1 MIPNFLIVGA
11 PKCGTTA
18 MWRYLHQHPQIYL
31 SQRKDL
37 HYFGSDLKFLKR
49 QRFSKDEYLSHFD
62 NTNERAIGE
71 ASVWY
76 LYSQNAAKEI
86 FEYNP
91 NMKIIIMLRDPVQM
105 VYAHYTQMKFNGLG
119 DEDLSTFEEAL
130 EAEQDRKEGKRIPE
144 YCPLASTLF
153 YREIA
158 KIATQIERY
167 LEIFPK
173 EHILFLFQED
183 MKTNIKDVYTQTLQ
197 FLEVNDN
204 FTPDF
209 KRVNSHKEVRFE
221 TLRKVIGKTPQ
232 GLKERIP
239 KRSRK
244 ILSKTIRK
252 YNSKHAERKKL
263 APETDKMLRSELD
276 GEITRLAKISKRNL
290 NHWRV

>member
-18 MWRYLHQHPQIYL
+18 MWRYLHQHPQIHL

-37 HYFGSDLKFLKR
+37 HYFGSDLTFLKR
-49 QRFSKDEYLSHFD
+49 QRFSKDEYHSHFD
-62 NTNERAIGE
+62 NTDEIAIGE

-105 VYAHYTQMKFNGLG
+105 IYAHYTQMKFNGLG

-130 EAEQDRKEGKRIPE
+130 QAEPARKEGRRIPKH
-144 YCPLASTLF
+144 CPLACTLF

-158 KIATQIERY
+158 KVATQIERY

-173 EHILFLFQED
+173 EQILFLFQED
-183 MKTNIKDVYTQTLQ
+183 MKTNMKELYINTLQ
-197 FLEVNDN
+197 FLEVSEE
-204 FTPDF
+204 FTPEF
-209 KRVNSHKEVRFE
+209 ERVNTHKEVRFE
-221 TLRKVIGKTPQ
+221 TLRKIIGKTPQ
-232 GLKERIP
+232 GLKDRIP
-239 KRSRK
+239 KRPRK

-252 YNSKHAERKKL
+252 YNSKHAERMKL
-263 APETDKMLRSELD
+263 SPETDKMLRFELTE
-276 GEITRLAKISKRNL
+276 EISRLEEICQRDL
-290 NHWRV
+290 THWKV

>member
-18 MWRYLHQHPQIYL
+18 MWRYLHQHPKIYL

-37 HYFGSDLKFLKR
+37 HYFGSDLTFLKR
-49 QRFSKDEYLSHFD
+49 ERFSKDEYLSHFD
-62 NTNERAIGE
+62 NTNEIAIGE

-86 FEYNP
+86 FEFNP
-91 NMKIIIMLRDPVQM
+91 NMKIVIMLRDPVQM

-130 EAEQDRKEGKRIPE
+130 EAEPARKEGTRIPKH
-144 YCPLASTLF
+144 CPLTCTLF

-158 KIATQIERY
+158 KLATQIERY

-173 EHILFLFQED
+173 EQILFLFQED
-183 MKTNIKDVYTQTLQ
+183 MKTNINELYKKTLQ
-197 FLEVNDN
+197 FLEVSDDY
-204 FTPDF
+204 TPDF
-209 KRVNSHKEVRFE
+209 TRVNTHKEVRFE
-221 TLRKVIGKTPQ
+221 ILRKVIGKTPQ
-232 GLKERIP
+232 SLKDRIP
-239 KRSRK
+239 KRPRK
-244 ILSKTIRK
+244 LLSKTIRK

-263 APETDKMLRSELD
+263 SPKTDRMLRNELV
-276 GEITRLAKISKRNL
+276 GEIGRLEEICGRDL
-290 NHWRV
+290 NHWRG